1 MSSPLPTSHITPY
14 LQCASTLPAMPEVA
28 NTLIRSF
35 SRDDLSLPE
44 VAALIGRDQALA
56 AKVLR
61 LANSPRYTA
70 RQGIASLKDA
80 AATLGLRAM
89 RDLTLSACMSSA
101 FPQVIGF
108 DRLAFWRSTLALAAY
123 TQPLARA
130 LGVDEDEA
138 YLGGLVL
145 RTGQI
150 LMLMVDPEHA
160 VLAHYQSTTVDSAI
174 GVETSLVRCSHPEIT
189 AALAHHWRF
198 PDTLVMA
205 LTAAVDPMATRPFN
219 RMGALLRLASVVT
232 DCRELGVPVEQGL
245 VDAQGALVEHLRLD
259 VDWLV
264 KHLPD
269 HRLATAGVEALVH

>member
-1 MSSPLPTSHITPY
+1 MTTVSVGPSKPY
-14 LQCASTLPAMPEVA
+14 VQCASTLPAMPEVA

-44 VAALIGRDQALA
+44 VAGLIGRDQALA

-61 LANSPRYTA
+61 LANSPRYSPSHS
-70 RQGIASLKDA
+70 IATLKDA
-80 AATLGLRAM
+80 AATLGLRAL
-89 RDLTLSACMSSA
+89 RDLTLSACMSGA
-101 FPQVIGF
+101 FPSVIGF

-130 LGVDEDEA
+130 LGVDEDTA

-160 VLAHYQSTTVDSAI
+160 VLVHYQSTTVDSTI
-174 GVETSLVRCSHPEIT
+174 GVESSLVGCSHPEIT
-189 AALAHHWRF
+189 AGLAHHWRF
-198 PDTLVMA
+198 PDSLVMA
-205 LTAAVDPMATRPFN
+205 LTAAVDPMASRPFN
-219 RMGALLRLASVVT
+219 RLGAVLRLASVVT
-232 DCRELGVPVEQGL
+232 DCRELGVPVEEGL
-245 VDAQGALVEHLRLD
+245 LAAQPALVEHLQLD
-259 VDWLV
+259 LDWLV